1 MVFVS
6 RDLAERPEIPN
17 ENSSVLAKQFFDA
30 DIDEHFKSTI
40 LEARLYLALYRNFE
54 QEIEDLSLIHI

>member
-1 MVFVS
+1 
-6 RDLAERPEIPN
+6 
-17 ENSSVLAKQFFDA
+17 VLAKQFFDA

-54 QEIEDLSLIHI
+54 QEIEDDVLKEVLLQDD